1 LTEHMEASLPKGINK
16 TTYIHK
22 TKAGTTSQIE
32 DAQTLLKEQHSSA
45 TNKETRSIIHKQGE
59 R

>member
-1 LTEHMEASLPKGINK
+1 MLSPISRTRYTRASLPEGINK

-32 DAQTLLKEQHSSA
+32 DAQTLLKEQESSV
-45 TNKETRSIIHKQGE
+45 TNKET
-59 R
+59 

>member
-1 LTEHMEASLPKGINK
+1 MEGSLPEDINK

-22 TKAGTTSQIE
+22 TKAGTTSKTE
-32 DAQTLLKEQHSSA
+32 DARILLKEQLSFA